1 MNITVTDQENC
12 KKQLHIEIPGEDVRA
27 ETDKVA
33 SQLARSVNVPG
44 FRPGHAPKSV
54 IKTRFRKEL
63 RDEVVSHLLP
73 ESLQKAIT
81 DKELKVIGEPA
92 VDDLKFG
99 DDESINVTI
108 TVSVKPEFEL
118 ADYKSLPLT
127 RRVYKIRDE
136 DIDKEIEQLRE
147 QSAEMVPVE
156 DRGAEVG
163 DTVTVTI
170 TGRFEP
176 RATEATASD
185 GEAAE
190 TSADASASTEASE
203 QTDAAQAADEVGSE
217 SDDATEA
224 TAEAGPQEETEP
236 KEIKQEDL
244 DITIG
249 GPNVLK
255 EFTEALTGA
264 QPGDERT
271 FTVEYPAEYKPEQ
284 YAGRK
289 VNYTTS
295 VTTVRRKELPEV
307 NDEFAQSVAEDE
319 FKTLDELRAKIRE
332 RMEHQGEHQ
341 TEEELRNAA
350 LEALIERHKFD
361 VPDFLLERQ
370 ISSRFNTL
378 LDQLF
383 ASGIDPRQMQLDWAQ
398 IRVGQR
404 ERAERDVRGMFILD
418 RIAEQENVEVS
429 EEDINHEIEDYAA
442 HRGETVAAA
451 KARLTKEE
459 ALDSIKEQVRHQKAL
474 DLVIASADLKTE
486 EVEGL
491 RAPEA
496 AEGEAPP
503 EAESAETE
511 SAEAESTESD
521 AAQTESGNEAAS
533 VEAGEN
539 DKRTDATGE

>member
-12 KKQLHIEIPGEDVRA
+12 KKQLRIEIPGEAVRA

-33 SQLARSVNVPG
+33 TQLARQVNVPG

-81 DKELKVIGEPA
+81 DKDLKVIGEPA
-92 VDDLKFG
+92 VDELNFG

-118 ADYKSLPLT
+118 ADYKGLPLT
-127 RRVYKIRDE
+127 KRVYKIPDE
-136 DIDKEIEQLRE
+136 EVDKEIEQLRE
-147 QSAEMVPVE
+147 SHAEMVPVE
-156 DRGAEVG
+156 DRGAQAG
-163 DTVTVTI
+163 DTVTVNI
-170 TGRFEP
+170 IGRFEP
-176 RATEATASD
+176 QAAEAKPADAETASD
-185 GEAAE
+185 AEATSEAA
-190 TSADASASTEASE
+190 
-203 QTDAAQAADEVGSE
+203 
-217 SDDATEA
+217 
-224 TAEAGPQEETEP
+224 PQEDAEP

-244 DITIG
+244 DINIG

-264 QPGDERT
+264 QTGDERT
-271 FTVEYPAEYKPEQ
+271 FTVEYPAEYKPEH

-289 VNYTTS
+289 VHYTTS
-295 VTTVRRKELPEV
+295 VTAVRRKELPAAD
-307 NDEFAQSVAEDE
+307 DEFAQSIGEQE
-319 FKTLDELRAKIRE
+319 FQSIDELRADIRKNL
-332 RMEHQGEHQ
+332 EHRAEHR

-350 LEALIERHKFD
+350 LDALVERNRFD
-361 VPDFLLERQ
+361 IPEFILESQ
-370 ISSRFNTL
+370 INSRFNAL
-378 LDQLF
+378 LDQFF

-398 IRVGQR
+398 IRAGQR

-418 RIAEQENVEVS
+418 RIAEQENVEIG
-429 EEDINHEIEDYAA
+429 EEDINHELEDYAA

-474 DLVIASADLKTE
+474 DFVIASAELKTE

-491 RAPEA
+491 HADEAAGGAQPETAAPEGDEAQAGSEAA
-496 AEGEAPP
+496 AEAG
-503 EAESAETE
+503 
-511 SAEAESTESD
+511 
-521 AAQTESGNEAAS
+521 
-533 VEAGEN
+533 AGEGRA
-539 DKRTDATGE
+539 DVTGE